1 MDVAL
6 WKGIKLFLIK
16 KYFLGDGMVDI
27 ENIPITDNHV
37 HVDSRRGYGA
47 EKVAKIF
54 KSAGGKTL
62 ILLNKPSFKGD
73 LTTPMDIL
81 IRDIETIR
89 KNVEGVE
96 VYGLVGVHPCEITTM
111 LERGKS
117 LDCIKEKVIDALNY
131 ARKLVEEHHFLVGIG
146 EVGRPH
152 FKVSEDIWRT
162 SNEILL
168 YSMEIARDIGCAL
181 QIHGESASEEQFRE
195 FRDMARSVNLNPEKV
210 IKHHCGDNVL
220 EGEKYRIFP
229 SIIASKPVIEAAK
242 KSLRF
247 VMETDYIDDLRRPG
261 AVLGIKTVPRRTR
274 KLLEMGIIDEEGAYR
289 IHKENIEKLYNIEL
303 K

>member
-1 MDVAL
+1 MD
-6 WKGIKLFLIK
+6 IKNL
-16 KYFLGDGMVDI
+16 
-27 ENIPITDNHV
+27 PITDNHI
-37 HVDSRRGYGA
+37 HVDGKRGYGP

-54 KSAGGKTL
+54 RSAGGKTL
-62 ILLNKPSFKGD
+62 ILLNKPSFTGD
-73 LTTPMDIL
+73 LTTPMDTL

-89 KNVEGVE
+89 KNVEGVK
-96 VYGLVGVHPCEITTM
+96 VFGLVGVHPCEITTM
-111 LERGKS
+111 AERGKS
-117 LDCIKEKVIDALNY
+117 LDYIKEKVIEAINY
-131 ARKLVEEHHFLVGIG
+131 AGKLVEEYDFLVGIG

-152 FKVSEDIWRT
+152 FKVSEEIWRV

-168 YSMEIARDIGCAL
+168 YCMEMARDIGCAL

-220 EGEKYRIFP
+220 EGEKYGIFP
-229 SIIASKPVIEAAK
+229 SIIASKPVVEAAK

-274 KLLEMGIIDEEGAYR
+274 KLLEMGIINEEGVYR
-289 IHKENIEKLYNIEL
+289 IHKENIEKLYNVDL
-303 K
+303 D

>member
-1 MDVAL
+1 MSADL
-6 WKGIKLFLIK
+6 K
-16 KYFLGDGMVDI
+16 D
-27 ENIPITDNHV
+27 IPITDNHM
-37 HVDSRRGYGA
+37 HVDGKNGYGA
-47 EKVAKIF
+47 EKVARIF
-54 KSAGGKTL
+54 KNAGGKTL
-62 ILLNKPSFKGD
+62 ILLNKPSFTGD
-73 LTTPMDIL
+73 LTGPMDML

-89 KNVEGVE
+89 KKVDGIQ
-96 VYGLVGVHPCEITTM
+96 VYGLVGVHPCEIITM
-111 LERGKS
+111 VEKGKS
-117 LDCIKEKVIDALNY
+117 LEYTKEKVIEALNY
-131 ARKLVEEHHFLVGIG
+131 ARKLVEEKEFLVGIG

-152 FKVSEDIWRT
+152 FKVSKDVWKL

-168 YSMEIARDIGCAL
+168 YSMEIAKDIGCAL

-220 EGEKYRIFP
+220 EGEKYGIFP
-229 SIIASKPVIEAAK
+229 SIIASKPVVEAAK

-274 KLLEMGIIDEEGAYR
+274 KLLEMGIINEEGAYK
-289 IHKENIEKLYNIEL
+289 IHKENVEKLYNIEL
-303 K
+303 

>member
-1 MDVAL
+1 MD
-6 WKGIKLFLIK
+6 IKNL
-16 KYFLGDGMVDI
+16 
-27 ENIPITDNHV
+27 PITDNHI
-37 HVDSRRGYGA
+37 HVDGKRGYGP

-54 KSAGGKTL
+54 RSAGGKTL
-62 ILLNKPSFKGD
+62 ILLNKPSFTGD
-73 LTTPMDIL
+73 LTTPMDTL

-89 KNVEGVE
+89 KNVEGVK
-96 VYGLVGVHPCEITTM
+96 VFGLVGVHPCEITTM
-111 LERGKS
+111 AERGKS
-117 LDCIKEKVIDALNY
+117 LDYIKEKVIEAINY
-131 ARKLVEEHHFLVGIG
+131 AGKLVEEYDFLVGIG

-152 FKVSEDIWRT
+152 FKVSEEIWRV

-168 YSMEIARDIGCAL
+168 YCMEMARDIGCAL

-229 SIIASKPVIEAAK
+229 SIIASKPVVEAAK

-274 KLLEMGIIDEEGAYR
+274 KLLEMGIINEEGVYR
-289 IHKENIEKLYNIEL
+289 IHKENIEKLYNVDL
-303 K
+303 D

>member
-1 MDVAL
+1 MD
-6 WKGIKLFLIK
+6 IKNL
-16 KYFLGDGMVDI
+16 
-27 ENIPITDNHV
+27 PITDNHI
-37 HVDSRRGYGA
+37 HVDGKRGYGP

-54 KSAGGKTL
+54 RSAGGKTL
-62 ILLNKPSFKGD
+62 ILLNKPSFTGD
-73 LTTPMDIL
+73 LTTPMDTL

-89 KNVEGVE
+89 KNVEGVK
-96 VYGLVGVHPCEITTM
+96 VFGLVGVHPCEITTM
-111 LERGKS
+111 AERGKS
-117 LDCIKEKVIDALNY
+117 LDYIKEKVIEAINY
-131 ARKLVEEHHFLVGIG
+131 AGKLVEEYDFLVGIG

-152 FKVSEDIWRT
+152 FKVSEEIWRV

-168 YSMEIARDIGCAL
+168 YCMEMARDIGCAL

-195 FRDMARSVNLNPEKV
+195 FRDMARSVSLNPEKV

-220 EGEKYRIFP
+220 EGEKYGIFP
-229 SIIASKPVIEAAK
+229 SIIASKPVVEAAK

-274 KLLEMGIIDEEGAYR
+274 KLLEMGIINEEGVYR
-289 IHKENIEKLYNIEL
+289 IHKENIEKLYNVDL
-303 K
+303 D

>member
-1 MDVAL
+1 MD
-6 WKGIKLFLIK
+6 IKNL
-16 KYFLGDGMVDI
+16 
-27 ENIPITDNHV
+27 PITDNHI
-37 HVDSRRGYGA
+37 HVDGKRGYGP

-54 KSAGGKTL
+54 RSAGGKTL
-62 ILLNKPSFKGD
+62 ILLNKPSFTGD
-73 LTTPMDIL
+73 LTTPMDTL

-89 KNVEGVE
+89 KNVEGVK
-96 VYGLVGVHPCEITTM
+96 VFGLVGVHPCEITTM
-111 LERGKS
+111 AERGKS
-117 LDCIKEKVIDALNY
+117 LDYIKEKVIEAINY
-131 ARKLVEEHHFLVGIG
+131 AGKLVEEYDFLVGIG

-152 FKVSEDIWRT
+152 FKVSEEIWRV

-168 YSMEIARDIGCAL
+168 YCMEMARDIGCAL

-220 EGEKYRIFP
+220 EGEKYGIFP
-229 SIIASKPVIEAAK
+229 SILASKPVVEAAK

-274 KLLEMGIIDEEGAYR
+274 KLLEMGIINEEGVYR
-289 IHKENIEKLYNIEL
+289 IHKENIEKLYNVDL
-303 K
+303 D

>member
-1 MDVAL
+1 MN
-6 WKGIKLFLIK
+6 
-16 KYFLGDGMVDI
+16 VDI
-27 ENIPITDNHV
+27 RNIPITDNHV
-37 HVDSRRGYGA
+37 HVDSKWGYGA
-47 EKVAKIF
+47 EKVARIF
-54 KSAGGKTL
+54 KNAGGKTL
-62 ILLNKPSFKGD
+62 ILLNKPSFTGD
-73 LTTPMDIL
+73 LTTSMDTL
-81 IRDIETIR
+81 IRDIETIK
-89 KNVEGVE
+89 KNIDGVQ

-111 LERGKS
+111 VERGKS
-117 LDCIKEKVIDALNY
+117 LEYIKEKVIGALNY
-131 ARKLVEEHHFLVGIG
+131 ARKLVEEYEFLVGIG

-152 FKVSEDIWRT
+152 FKVNEDVWKV

-168 YSMEIARDIGCAL
+168 YCMEIARDIGCAI
-181 QIHGESASEEQFRE
+181 QIHGESASEEQFKE

-220 EGEKYRIFP
+220 EGEKYGIFP
-229 SIIASKPVIEAAK
+229 SIIASKPVVESAK

-274 KLLEMGIIDEEGAYR
+274 KLLEIGIIDEEGAYR

-303 K
+303 E